1 MSGTTQTGPIIMVS
15 SSVYGIEDLLDQV
28 FAMLRGFG
36 YTVWMSHAG
45 TIPINPG
52 KSNFENCLAAVE
64 DCDLFFESVASL
76 QRVARNCH

>member
-36 YTVWMSHAG
+36 
-45 TIPINPG
+45 
-52 KSNFENCLAAVE
+52 
-64 DCDLFFESVASL
+64 
-76 QRVARNCH
+76 